1 MRLDHLPEDASPVSV
16 SQAGL
21 IRLNGPARAI
31 ALDVLRVNS
40 LQTGAYV
47 SHFRGRGMEFDE
59 SRPYQPGDDPR
70 SIDWRVTARSTT
82 AYTKLFREE
91 RERPVLVVVDL
102 RSNMHFATR
111 GCFKSVNAS
120 RAAALIAWAAHH
132 RGDRL
137 GGLIFGDTT
146 HRELKPRLGR
156 RAALRFVHQL
166 AEHPDWTNRGVPE
179 GSDPFARAMSS
190 LRRVAR
196 PGSLVVVISDFIG
209 FDRAAQSYLS
219 SVARHNEVLAV
230 FLNDPLERKLPPPGR
245 YRIVSPDDELA
256 IDTYAA
262 AARRDYEHEF
272 EERSHVLEAFC
283 HRYGVHLMSMSTDD
297 DRSRHYKRHL
307 DAGATDGSDPACIA
321 RFALAEAIGW
331 WPLARVGG
339 CSSPSLCSGLAGCYC
354 AHGASGS
361 STQHVAMQFAR
372 WPR

>member
-1 MRLDHLPEDASPVSV
+1 MAVLDHLPEDASPVSV

-21 IRLNGPARAI
+21 IRLNGSARAI
-31 ALDVLRVNS
+31 ALDVLRVKS

-102 RSNMHFATR
+102 RANMHFATR

-120 RAAALIAWAAHH
+120 RAAALLSWAAHH

-156 RAALRFVHQL
+156 QAALRYVHEL
-166 AEHPDWTNRGVPE
+166 AEHPDWGHREQAPADDPE
-179 GSDPFARAMSS
+179 APLTQAMSA

-196 PGSLVVVISDFIG
+196 PGSLVVILSDFLG
-209 FDRAAQSYLS
+209 FSRSAQSYLS
-219 SVARHNEVLAV
+219 GVARHNEVLAV
-230 FLNDPLERKLPPPGR
+230 FLNDPLERELPPPGR
-245 YRIVSPDDELA
+245 YRLVANDDELA
-256 IDTYAA
+256 IDTFAK
-262 AARRDYEHEF
+262 AARRDYQSAF
-272 EERSHVLEAFC
+272 ETRRDELEGFC
-283 HRYGVHLMSMSTDD
+283 QRYGVHLMPLSTEDD
-297 DRSRHYKRHL
+297 PI
-307 DAGATDGSDPACIA
+307 T
-321 RFALAEAIGW
+321 ALQTALG
-331 WPLARVGG
+331 RRT
-339 CSSPSLCSGLAGCYC
+339 
-354 AHGASGS
+354 H
-361 STQHVAMQFAR
+361 
-372 WPR
+372 

>member
-1 MRLDHLPEDASPVSV
+1 MARLEHLYEDASPISV

-31 ALDVLRVNS
+31 ALDVVRVNS

-102 RSNMHFATR
+102 RANMHFATK

-120 RAAALIAWAAHH
+120 RAAALLSWAAHH

-156 RAALRFVHQL
+156 RAALRYVHEL
-166 AEHPDWTNRGVPE
+166 VAHPDWNIRERAPE
-179 GSDPFARAMSS
+179 SDDEAPLTQAMSA

-196 PGSLVVVISDFIG
+196 PGSLVVILSDFFG
-209 FDRAAQSYLS
+209 FARAAQSYLS

-230 FLNDPLERKLPPPGR
+230 FLNDPLERQLPPPGH
-245 YRIVSPDDELA
+245 YRLVSRDDELA
-256 IDTYAA
+256 IDTYARG
-262 AARRDYEHEF
+262 ARRDYRQAFQARRHE
-272 EERSHVLEAFC
+272 LEAFC
-283 HRYGVHLMSMSTDD
+283 RRYGVHLMPLSTEDD
-297 DRSRHYKRHL
+297 PVTALQTALGRR
-307 DAGATDGSDPACIA
+307 A
-321 RFALAEAIGW
+321 R
-331 WPLARVGG
+331 
-339 CSSPSLCSGLAGCYC
+339 
-354 AHGASGS
+354 
-361 STQHVAMQFAR
+361 
-372 WPR
+372 

>member
-1 MRLDHLPEDASPVSV
+1 MQLQHIDENASPVSV

-21 IRLNGPARAI
+21 IRLSGPGRAI
-31 ALDVLRVNS
+31 ALDVLRVKS

-120 RAAALIAWAAHH
+120 RAAALLAWAAHH

-156 RAALRFVHQL
+156 LAALRFVHELVGHRDWQP
-166 AEHPDWTNRGVPE
+166 AEEAAPNGMEPLTH
-179 GSDPFARAMSS
+179 AMSA

-196 PGSLVVVISDFIG
+196 PGSLVVVISDFTG
-209 FDRAAQSYLS
+209 FSRAAQAYLS

-230 FLNDPLERKLPPPGR
+230 FMNDPLERDLPPPGR
-245 YRIVSPDDELA
+245 YRLVSPDDELA
-256 IDTYAA
+256 IDTFAS
-262 AARRDYEHEF
+262 AARRDYHNAF
-272 EERSHVLEAFC
+272 ERRSEELETFC
-283 HRYGVHLMSMSTDD
+283 QRYGVHLMSMSTDD
-297 DRSRHYKRHL
+297 DPVATLQTALGRRSR
-307 DAGATDGSDPACIA
+307 
-321 RFALAEAIGW
+321 
-331 WPLARVGG
+331 
-339 CSSPSLCSGLAGCYC
+339 
-354 AHGASGS
+354 
-361 STQHVAMQFAR
+361 
-372 WPR
+372 

>member
-1 MRLDHLPEDASPVSV
+1 MALLDHLYENASPVSV

-31 ALDVLRVNS
+31 ALDVLRVSS

-91 RERPVLVVVDL
+91 RERPVLVVLDL
-102 RSNMHFATR
+102 RANMHFATR

-120 RAAALIAWAAHH
+120 RAAALLSWAAHH

-137 GGLIFGDTT
+137 GGLIFGDST

-156 RAALRFVHQL
+156 QAALRYVHEL
-166 AEHPDWTNRGVPE
+166 VAHPDWENKDRSPGADDEAPL
-179 GSDPFARAMSS
+179 AQAMSA

-196 PGSLVVVISDFIG
+196 PGSLVVILSDFLG
-209 FDRAAQSYLS
+209 FSRAAQSYLS

-230 FLNDPLERKLPPPGR
+230 FLNDPIERQLPPPGH
-245 YRIVSPDDELA
+245 YRLVSRDDELA
-256 IDTYAA
+256 IDTFAK
-262 AARRDYEHEF
+262 AARRDYENAF
-272 EERSHVLEAFC
+272 QSRSQHLEAFC
-283 HRYGVHLMSMSTDD
+283 KRYGIHLMPLSTEDD
-297 DRSRHYKRHL
+297 PV
-307 DAGATDGSDPACIA
+307 T
-321 RFALAEAIGW
+321 ALQTALG
-331 WPLARVGG
+331 RRT
-339 CSSPSLCSGLAGCYC
+339 
-354 AHGASGS
+354 H
-361 STQHVAMQFAR
+361 
-372 WPR
+372 

>member
-1 MRLDHLPEDASPVSV
+1 MPRLDHIPEDASPVSV

-21 IRLNGPARAI
+21 IQLNAPARAI
-31 ALDVLRVNS
+31 ALDVMRVKS

-70 SIDWRVTARSTT
+70 SIDWRVTARSST

-91 RERPVLVVVDL
+91 RERPVLVVTDL

-111 GCFKSVNAS
+111 GCFKSVNAC
-120 RAAALIAWAAHH
+120 RASALLAWAAHH

-137 GGLIFGDTT
+137 GGIIFGDTT

-166 AEHPDWTNRGVPE
+166 ADHPDWQNSSEIERAE
-179 GSDPFARAMSS
+179 PFTQAMSS

-196 PGSLVVVISDFIG
+196 PGSLVVVVSDFIG
-209 FDRAAQSYLS
+209 FSRSAQSYLS

-230 FLNDPLERKLPPPGR
+230 FMHDPLEQQLPPPGR
-245 YRIVSPDDELA
+245 YRIVSQDDEMA

-262 AARRDYEHEF
+262 AARRDYANEF
-272 EERSHVLEAFC
+272 AQRKHDLEAFC
-283 HRYGVHLMSMSTDD
+283 QRYGVHLMPMSTDD
-297 DRSRHYKRHL
+297 DPV
-307 DAGATDGSDPACIA
+307 ATLQA
-321 RFALAEAIGW
+321 ALG
-331 WPLARVGG
+331 RRT
-339 CSSPSLCSGLAGCYC
+339 
-354 AHGASGS
+354 H
-361 STQHVAMQFAR
+361 
-372 WPR
+372 

>member
-1 MRLDHLPEDASPVSV
+1 MRLDHLTEGSSPVSV
-16 SQAGL
+16 SQSGL
-21 IRLNGPARAI
+21 IRLSGPARAI

-47 SHFRGRGMEFDE
+47 SRFRGRGMEFDE

-91 RERPVLVVVDL
+91 RERPVLVAVDL
-102 RSNMHFATR
+102 RSNMHFATQ
-111 GCFKSVNAS
+111 GCYKSVNAS

-156 RAALRFVHQL
+156 RSALRFVHEL
-166 AEHPDWTNRGVPE
+166 VEHRDWQQR
-179 GSDPFARAMSS
+179 DPAAGEAAFVQAMSA

-196 PGSLVVVISDFIG
+196 PGSLVVVISDFQD
-209 FDRAAQSYLS
+209 FNRAAQSYLS

-230 FLNDPLERKLPPPGR
+230 FLNDPIERELPPPGR
-245 YRIVSPDDELA
+245 YRLVSADDELA

-262 AARRDYEHEF
+262 PARRDYE
-272 EERSHVLEAFC
+272 EAFSNRLHALERFC
-283 HRYGVHLMSMSTDD
+283 QTYHVHLMPMATNDDPVST
-297 DRSRHYKRHL
+297 L
-307 DAGATDGSDPACIA
+307 QT
-321 RFALAEAIGW
+321 ALG
-331 WPLARVGG
+331 RRT
-339 CSSPSLCSGLAGCYC
+339 
-354 AHGASGS
+354 H
-361 STQHVAMQFAR
+361 
-372 WPR
+372 

>member
-1 MRLDHLPEDASPVSV
+1 MALLDHLPESASPVSV

-31 ALDVLRVNS
+31 ALNVLRVNS

-91 RERPVLVVVDL
+91 RERPVLVVADL
-102 RSNMHFATR
+102 RANMHFATR

-120 RAAALIAWAAHH
+120 RAAALLAWAAHH

-137 GGLIFGDTT
+137 GGLIFGDTV

-156 RAALRFVHQL
+156 KAALRYVHQL
-166 AEHPDWTNRGVPE
+166 VAHPDWDNRYLAAN
-179 GSDPFARAMSS
+179 SDGEAPMTQAMSA

-196 PGSLVVVISDFIG
+196 PGSLVVILSDFLG
-209 FDRAAQSYLS
+209 FSRSAQSYLS

-230 FLNDPLERKLPPPGR
+230 FLNDPLERELPPPGR
-245 YRIVSPDDELA
+245 YRLVSNEDELA
-256 IDTYAA
+256 IDTSAK
-262 AARRDYEHEF
+262 AARKDYREAF
-272 EERSHVLEAFC
+272 ELRSQELEAFC
-283 HRYGVHLMSMSTDD
+283 HRYGVHLMPLSTEDD
-297 DRSRHYKRHL
+297 PVTALQTALGRRSH
-307 DAGATDGSDPACIA
+307 
-321 RFALAEAIGW
+321 
-331 WPLARVGG
+331 
-339 CSSPSLCSGLAGCYC
+339 
-354 AHGASGS
+354 
-361 STQHVAMQFAR
+361 
-372 WPR
+372 